1 MERIKV
7 WSILM
12 LFMIIPLRSSAQ
24 VYTELDLI
32 GKWTLTETTGDPNF
46 LTGFD
51 FIIPKPKLYSDN
63 DYDNRSKMY
72 YKSTFSVM
80 ELALYDLLVTTGN
93 IMHFKTRIK
102 HYGSGY
108 TDYSYVLKIKT
119 LTSNQMVLMSLD
131 GNETWTFQRTTSSNT
146 NALQMKEETNDDYYN
161 LQGVKI
167 DHPKENELY
176 IQSGKKTRSR
186 GLR

>member
-1 MERIKV
+1 
-7 WSILM
+7 
-12 LFMIIPLRSSAQ
+12 MIIPLRSSAQ

-32 GKWTLTETTGDPNF
+32 GKWTLTETTDDANF
-46 LTGFD
+46 LAGFD
-51 FIIPKPKLYSDN
+51 FIIPKPKLYSEY

-93 IMHFKTRIK
+93 IL
-102 HYGSGY
+102 HYRTHRSG
-108 TDYSYVLKIKT
+108 TSDFSYVFKIKT

-146 NALQMKEETNDDYYN
+146 NALQMKEDTNNDCYN

-167 DHPKENELY
+167 DHPKENELF
-176 IQSGKKTRSR
+176 IQSGKKIIKSN
-186 GLR
+186 